1 MNFIKYIP
9 FILVGIS
16 FLVAAYFIF
25 TRDHLLKFVVASMCT
40 DGKPDSKKM
49 SGFVMVVS
57 LVAAFFIAIYYADKH
72 LAPEFFVYIIAGLI
86 ASFYGIR
93 EVGRFVNNKYGT
105 PAEQPEPQAGIPVVQ
120 PNAAYNAQDAAKKPN
135 DEIG

>member
-1 MNFIKYIP
+1 
-9 FILVGIS
+9 
-16 FLVAAYFIF
+16 
-25 TRDHLLKFVVASMCT
+25 MCT

-57 LVAAFFIAIYYADKH
+57 LLAGFFIAIYYADKH

-105 PAEQPEPQAGIPVVQ
+105 PTEQPEQQAGIPVVQ
-120 PNAAYNAQDAAKKPN
+120 PNAADNKQAPAKPAS